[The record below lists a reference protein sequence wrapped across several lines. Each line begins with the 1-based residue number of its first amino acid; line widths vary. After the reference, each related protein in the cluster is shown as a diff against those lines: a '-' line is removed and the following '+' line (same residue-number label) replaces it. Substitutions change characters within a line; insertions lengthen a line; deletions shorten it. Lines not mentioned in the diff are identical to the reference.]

1 MVVEIETSKK
11 LAKNCLV
18 KAVNSEIGNFVKV

>member
-18 KAVNSEIGNFVKV
+18 KAFNSEIGNFVKV